1 MVRIRKALCILSML
15 MESCFRSLFFYFGF
29 QIASIIVE
37 EKKSAALGSYV
48 LILDS
53 FMLST

>member
-1 MVRIRKALCILSML
+1 ML
-15 MESCFRSLFFYFGF
+15 MESYFRSLFFYFGF
-29 QIASIIVE
+29 QIASITVE